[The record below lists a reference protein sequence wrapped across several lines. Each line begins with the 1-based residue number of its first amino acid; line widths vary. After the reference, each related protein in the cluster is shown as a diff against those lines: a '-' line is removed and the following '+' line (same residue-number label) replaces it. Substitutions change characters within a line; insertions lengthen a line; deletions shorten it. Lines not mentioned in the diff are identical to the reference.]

1 MQRDSVTLR
10 VATAQK
16 SKNKMKQGAQMKQR
30 KLDRVKQSSKTK
42 QSSRDDALE
51 FWFSPQLICS
61 WNFSRFP
68 STLAVPY
75 LGILKERQRR
85 VK

>member
-30 KLDRVKQSSKTK
+30 KLDRVKESSKTK

-51 FWFSPQLICS
+51 F
-61 WNFSRFP
+61 
-68 STLAVPY
+68 
-75 LGILKERQRR
+75 
-85 VK
+85 